1 MAMVVEPA
9 QCHHLPS
16 LAREGIAMLRTLLRP
31 TLRARD
37 TVQGLGNG
45 AMIETFGDAAG
56 KVVRKSAGD
65 TEALADM
72 AAETDAARVWIKVEL
87 PGKGTR

>member
-1 MAMVVEPA
+1 
-9 QCHHLPS
+9 
-16 LAREGIAMLRTLLRP
+16 MLRIPLRP

-56 KVVRKSAGD
+56 KAVLKSAGD
-65 TEALADM
+65 TGTLAGM
-72 AAETDAARVWIKVEL
+72 AAETDAAKVWIKVEL
-87 PGKGTR
+87 PGKDTR